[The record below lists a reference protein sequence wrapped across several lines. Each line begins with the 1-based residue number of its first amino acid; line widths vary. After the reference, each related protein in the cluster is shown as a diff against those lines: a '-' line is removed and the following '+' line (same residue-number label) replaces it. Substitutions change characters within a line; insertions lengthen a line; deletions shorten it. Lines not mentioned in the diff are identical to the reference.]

1 MLVRKLEAI
10 ERRLVKMMA
19 KDDASKARFEQA
31 HKFAKAALDSAN
43 EGNFQSAYESMTR
56 FNSLMNEYKLNG
68 NV

>member
-1 MLVRKLEAI
+1 MLHRKLEAL

-19 KDDASKARFEQA
+19 KDEASKKRFEQPY
-31 HKFAKAALDSAN
+31 KFAKAALDASA
-43 EGNFQSAYESMTR
+43 EGNHQAAYENISR